1 MQNGNSRGNGSVR
14 QPLSLKIEARE
25 SNSTL
30 AYERLRQAIIR
41 GEFQP
46 GERLTEVTT
55 AGMLGVSRTPV
66 REAFAR
72 LTMDGLM
79 RAAESGGMEVVDP
92 RQELTDIYHIREAV
106 EGCAA
111 RLAAM
116 RGTAAELD
124 HILALASASRRTD
137 RGDVKTRARLNDE
150 FHMAVAEASHAPRV
164 ERLVS
169 DYRELFVSPRI
180 LRRYT
185 ADETEKALKDHERIA
200 RAIHARDGDGAERA
214 VRDHLRRAYSVL
226 LKQEE
231 GPAPAND
238 AVNDAAAKSEPAP
251 RARRQKATTGSRK

>member
-1 MQNGNSRGNGSVR
+1 MQKTDSWRNDSVR
-14 QPLSLKIEARE
+14 QHRSLKIEARE
-25 SNSTL
+25 SSSTL

-79 RAAESGGMEVVDP
+79 RAAETGGMEVVDP
-92 RQELTDIYHIREAV
+92 QQELADIYHIREAV

-116 RGTAAELD
+116 RGSAAELD
-124 HILALASASRRTD
+124 QILALASASRRTD
-137 RGDVKTRARLNDE
+137 RVDVKTRAKLNDE
-150 FHMAVAEASHAPRV
+150 FHMAVAKAGHAPRV

-169 DYRELFVSPRI
+169 DYRELFATPRV

-185 ADETEKALKDHERIA
+185 VEETETAIGDHEAIA
-200 RAIHARDGDGAERA
+200 RAIHARDGDSAERA
-214 VRDHLRRAYSVL
+214 VRDHLRRAYAVL
-226 LKQEE
+226 LKLEQS
-231 GPAPAND
+231 PAPAND
-238 AVNDAAAKSEPAP
+238 IAAKVVRPS
-251 RARRQKATTGSRK
+251 RSRQPKATPGRRK